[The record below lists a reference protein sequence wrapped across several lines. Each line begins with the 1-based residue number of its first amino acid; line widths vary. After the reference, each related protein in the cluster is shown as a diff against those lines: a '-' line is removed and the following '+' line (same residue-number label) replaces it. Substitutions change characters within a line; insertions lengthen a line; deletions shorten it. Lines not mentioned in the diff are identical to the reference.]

1 MTIEGSLDKIHDFDE
16 NYWAFRN
23 QYNAIVQRF
32 ASSSFLSPNLTHQA
46 NIHGVF
52 FGVWVNLRHKLNKI
66 SRYFHGLFCTLITFA
81 LHELVNEHYL
91 LQINL
96 ISLCHKSCA
105 GEHPLYLHSFGT
117 SLDNG
122 K

>member
-1 MTIEGSLDKIHDFDE
+1 MGEVVRPERLESDP
-16 NYWAFRN
+16 NRS
-23 QYNAIVQRF
+23 V
-32 ASSSFLSPNLTHQA
+32 ASKEWNH
-46 NIHGVF
+46 
-52 FGVWVNLRHKLNKI
+52 WK
-66 SRYFHGLFCTLITFA
+66 ITFD
-81 LHELVNEHYL
+81 NIL